1 MQIAANINTGTDE
14 TELSGLGVLQVLPRL
29 NMGGAERS
37 AVDIAL
43 AVARAGGRSFV
54 ASAGGDMTREL
65 ERAGVRHLALPLAS
79 KNPFRIR
86 ANGGR
91 LADLVRQQGI
101 DIVHARS
108 RAPAWSAR
116 HAARS
121 AGAHFITTVHGVY
134 GEGSAFKRRYN
145 RVMAEGERVIANSEF
160 VARHLRAAYGLEDG
174 RLVTI
179 PRGIDEQYFDPARV
193 RGDRMADLARRWR
206 LPDGAMIV
214 LMPGRV
220 SRRKGQRHLIEA
232 LARLD
237 RPDLLAV
244 ILGSSGEHRSYA
256 RELLELVRAR
266 GMEGRVRLVEDC
278 PDMPAAYMLADVVVS
293 AADKPE
299 AFGRVLVE
307 AQAMGRPVIATD
319 HGGARETV
327 LAGQTGWLLPPG
339 DVAALAATIAEA
351 LALDTETRLAVA
363 EAARHHVLEHYTL
376 ARMNGATLRLYR
388 SLAGR

>member
-29 NMGGAERS
+29 DMGGAERS

-91 LADLVRQQGI
+91 LADLVRQEGI

-116 HAARS
+116 LAARS
-121 AGAHFITTVHGVY
+121 AGAHFVTTVHGVY
-134 GEGSAFKRRYN
+134 GEGNAFKRRYN
-145 RVMAEGERVIANSEF
+145 RVMAGGERVIANSEF
-160 VARHLRAAYGLEDG
+160 VARHLRTAYGLEDG

-179 PRGIDEQYFDPARV
+179 PRGIDEQHFDPARV

-237 RPDLLAV
+237 RTDLVAV
-244 ILGSSGEHRSYA
+244 ILGSAGEHRAYA
-256 RELLELVRAR
+256 RELLDLVRAR
-266 GMEGRVRLVEDC
+266 GMEERVRLVEDC
-278 PDMPAAYMLADVVVS
+278 ADMPAAYMLADVVVS

-299 AFGRVLVE
+299 AFGRVMVE

-339 DVAALAATIAEA
+339 DVEALAATIAEA
-351 LALDTETRLAVA
+351 LTLDTETRLAVA

-388 SLAGR
+388 SLVGR